1 MKDSAPITF
10 NIEPHAITLLSEM
23 GVVQEQEGGERLPPA
38 PCMARRKV
46 DVIT

>member
-23 GVVQEQEGGERLPPA
+23 GVVQEQEGGEGWPPPLA
-38 PCMARRKV
+38 WFEEKLM
-46 DVIT
+46 

>member
-23 GVVQEQEGGERLPPA
+23 GVVQEQEGGERLPPPLA
-38 PCMARRKV
+38 WFEEKLM
-46 DVIT
+46 